1 VKLGGAT
8 RLRLSA
14 SNGKSPSSE
23 EKMFPTDVVIVA
35 GARTPMARYTG
46 VFSEVSAID
55 LGAHAAKAA
64 VQRSGVNPAEFDHV
78 VFGNVLQTSV
88 DAIYGAR
95 HVGLKAG
102 LKVETPAVTVNR
114 LCGSGIEAI
123 TQAAQRLL
131 LGEAQMVL
139 AGGMENMTQAP
150 FVIRGARTGLKL
162 GGGTLEDSLFAGLTD
177 SYCGLPMALTAEKL
191 AEQVGITR
199 KDADAYALRSQ
210 QAADAAAKAGVFEEE
225 IATVEV
231 KQGRKSVLFSQDDHR
246 RPETTMET
254 LEKLPPS
261 FKKDGMVT
269 AGNAS
274 GIVDGAAAVV
284 VTREKAAKVRG
295 LKPLGRIVSWAVAG
309 VDPSIMG
316 IGPVPSTRKALQLAG
331 MKLEQMDRV
340 EVNEAFAAQYLAVEK
355 ELGLDR
361 DRTNV
366 NGGAIALGHPLG
378 ASGTRLVIT
387 LLNELRRKGL
397 RYGVA
402 TACIGGGQG
411 IAMIV
416 EALGN

>member
-1 VKLGGAT
+1 
-8 RLRLSA
+8 
-14 SNGKSPSSE
+14 
-23 EKMFPTDVVIVA
+23 MFPTDVVIVA

-46 VFSEVSAID
+46 LFSEISAID
-55 LGAHAAKAA
+55 LGAHAAKGA
-64 VQRSGVNPAEFDHV
+64 VQRSGVDPTEFDHV
-78 VFGNVLQTSV
+78 VFGNVLQTSS

-102 LKVETPAVTVNR
+102 LSIEAPAVTVNR

-123 TQAAQRLL
+123 AQAAQRLL
-131 LGEAQMVL
+131 LGEANMVL

-150 FVIRGARTGLKL
+150 FVIRGARNGLKL
-162 GGGTLEDSLFAGLTD
+162 GGGALEDFLFVGLTD

-191 AEQVGITR
+191 AAQAGISR

-210 QAADAAAKAGVFEEE
+210 QAAEAAAKAGVFREE
-225 IATVEV
+225 IVPMEV
-231 KQGRKSVLFSQDDHR
+231 KQGRKSILASEDDHR

-261 FKKDGMVT
+261 FQKDGMVT

-284 VTREKAAKVRG
+284 VTREKMAKERG
-295 LKPLGRIVSWAVAG
+295 LKPIGRIVSWAVAG

-331 MKLEQMDRV
+331 LKLEQIDRV

-355 ELGLDR
+355 ELGLPR
-361 DRTNV
+361 EKTNV

-378 ASGTRLVIT
+378 ASGTRLIIT
-387 LLNELRRKGL
+387 VLNELRRKGL
-397 RYGVA
+397 KYGLA

-416 EALGN
+416 EAQGN

>member
-1 VKLGGAT
+1 
-8 RLRLSA
+8 
-14 SNGKSPSSE
+14 
-23 EKMFPTDVVIVA
+23 
-35 GARTPMARYTG
+35 MARYTG

-64 VQRSGVNPAEFDHV
+64 IQRSGVSPDDIDEV
-78 VFGNVLQTSV
+78 VFGNVLQTSA

-102 LKVETPAVTVNR
+102 LKPKAPAVTVNR

-123 TQAAQRLL
+123 VQGAHRLL
-131 LGEAQMVL
+131 LGESEIVL

-162 GGGTLEDSLFAGLTD
+162 GGGALEDFLFVGLTD
-177 SYCGLPMALTAEKL
+177 SYCGMPMALTAEKL
-191 AEQVGITR
+191 AEQTGITR

-210 QAADAAAKAGVFEEE
+210 QAAEASYRAGNFKDE
-225 IATVEV
+225 IAPVEV
-231 KQGRKSVLFSQDDHR
+231 KQGKKTTLVSEDDHR

-261 FKKDGMVT
+261 FKKDGIVT

-274 GIVDGAAAVV
+274 GIVDGAAGVV
-284 VTREKAAKVRG
+284 LTREKTARDRG
-295 LKPLGRIVSWAVAG
+295 LKPIGRIVSWGVVG
-309 VDPSIMG
+309 VDPTIMG
-316 IGPVPSTRKALQLAG
+316 IGPVPSTRKALQAAG
-331 MKLEQMDRV
+331 LKLEQMDRV

-361 DRTNV
+361 DKTNV

-378 ASGTRLVIT
+378 ATGTRLVIT
-387 LLNELRRKGL
+387 LLNELRRKDL
-397 RYGVA
+397 RYGLA

-411 IAMIV
+411 IAIIV
-416 EALGN
+416 EALKN

>member
-1 VKLGGAT
+1 
-8 RLRLSA
+8 
-14 SNGKSPSSE
+14 
-23 EKMFPTDVVIVA
+23 MFPTDVVIVA

-46 VFSEVSAID
+46 AFSEVSAID
-55 LGAHAAKAA
+55 LGAHAGKAA
-64 VQRSGVNPAEFDHV
+64 IQKSGVDPAEFDHAI
-78 VFGNVLQTSV
+78 FGNVMQTSA

-102 LKVETPAVTVNR
+102 LKIETPAVTVNR

-123 TQAAQRLL
+123 VQGAQRLL
-131 LGEAQMVL
+131 LSEATMVL

-162 GGGTLEDSLFAGLTD
+162 GGGALEDFLFVGLTD
-177 SYCGLPMALTAEKL
+177 TYCGLPMALTAEKL
-191 AEQVGITR
+191 AEQKGITR

-210 QAADAAAKAGVFEEE
+210 QLADAAFKACYLTEE
-225 IATVEV
+225 IAPVEV
-231 KQGRKSVLFSQDDHR
+231 KQGKKTIVVKEDDHR
-246 RPETTMET
+246 RPETTMEI

-261 FKKDGMVT
+261 FKKDGIVT

-284 VTREKAAKVRG
+284 LTREKTAKERG
-295 LKPLGRIVSWAVAG
+295 LKPLGRIISWAVAG

-331 MKLEQMDRV
+331 MKLEQIDRV

-355 ELGLDR
+355 ELGLNR
-361 DRTNV
+361 DKTNV

-387 LLNELRRKGL
+387 VLNELRRKGL
-397 RYGVA
+397 RYGLA

-411 IAMIV
+411 IAIIV
-416 EALGN
+416 EALAH

>member
-1 VKLGGAT
+1 
-8 RLRLSA
+8 
-14 SNGKSPSSE
+14 
-23 EKMFPTDVVIVA
+23 MFPTDVVIVA

-46 VFSEVSAID
+46 LFSEVSAID
-55 LGAHAAKAA
+55 LGAHAAKGAM
-64 VQRSGVNPAEFDHV
+64 QRSGVDPGEFDHV
-78 VFGNVLQTSV
+78 IFGNVLQTSA

-102 LKVETPAVTVNR
+102 LKIETPAVTVNR

-123 TQAAQRLL
+123 VQAAQRLL
-131 LGEAQMVL
+131 LGEANMVL

-162 GGGTLEDSLFAGLTD
+162 GAGALEDSLFVGLTD

-191 AEQVGITR
+191 AAQKGISR

-210 QAADAAAKAGVFEEE
+210 QAADAAAKAGVFKEE
-225 IATVEV
+225 IVPVEV
-231 KQGRKSVLFSQDDHR
+231 KQGRKSIVVSEDDHR

-261 FKKDGMVT
+261 FQKDGIVT

-284 VTREKAAKVRG
+284 VTREKTAKERG
-295 LKPLGRIVSWAVAG
+295 LKPIGRIVSWAVAG

-316 IGPVPSTRKALQLAG
+316 VGPVPSTRKALQFAG
-331 MKLEQMDRV
+331 MNLQQIERV

-355 ELGLDR
+355 ELGLSR
-361 DRTNV
+361 EKTNV

-397 RYGVA
+397 KYGLA

-411 IAMIV
+411 IAMVV

>member
-1 VKLGGAT
+1 
-8 RLRLSA
+8 
-14 SNGKSPSSE
+14 
-23 EKMFPTDVVIVA
+23 MFPTDVVIVA

-46 VFSEVSAID
+46 VFSEVSAIE
-55 LGAHAAKAA
+55 LGAHAAKGA
-64 VQRSGVNPAEFDHV
+64 VMRSGVDPAEFDHV
-78 VFGNVLQTSV
+78 VFGNVLQTSS

-114 LCGSGIEAI
+114 LCGSGVEAI
-123 TQAAQRLL
+123 AQAAQRLL
-131 LGEAQMVL
+131 LGEASMVV

-162 GGGTLEDSLFAGLTD
+162 GSGVLEDFLFVGLTD
-177 SYCGLPMALTAEKL
+177 SYCGLPMAMTAEKL
-191 AEQVGITR
+191 AAQTGITR
-199 KDADAYALRSQ
+199 ADADAYAFRSQ
-210 QAADAAAKAGVFEEE
+210 QAADAAAKAGVFKEE
-225 IATVEV
+225 IVPVEV
-231 KQGRKSVLFSQDDHR
+231 KQGKKSIVVSEDDHR

-254 LEKLPPS
+254 LSKLPPS
-261 FKKDGMVT
+261 FQKDGIVT

-284 VTREKAAKVRG
+284 VMREKTAKERG
-295 LKPLGRIVSWAVAG
+295 LKPLGRIVSWAAAG

-331 MKLEQMDRV
+331 LSLSQIDRV

-355 ELGLDR
+355 ELGLSR
-361 DRTNV
+361 EKTNV
-366 NGGAIALGHPLG
+366 NGGAIALGHPLA

-387 LLNELRRKGL
+387 VLNELRRKGL
-397 RYGVA
+397 KYGVA

>member
-1 VKLGGAT
+1 
-8 RLRLSA
+8 
-14 SNGKSPSSE
+14 
-23 EKMFPTDVVIVA
+23 MFPTDIVIVA

-64 VQRSGVNPAEFDHV
+64 VQRSGVDPSEFDHV
-78 VFGNVLQTSV
+78 VFGNVLQTSS

-123 TQAAQRLL
+123 AQAAQRLL
-131 LGEAQMVL
+131 LAEANMVL

-162 GGGTLEDSLFAGLTD
+162 GAGNLEDFLFVGLTD
-177 SYCGLPMALTAEKL
+177 SYCGLPMAVTAEKL
-191 AEQVGITR
+191 ATQTGITR
-199 KDADAYALRSQ
+199 ADADAYALRSQ
-210 QAADAAAKAGVFEEE
+210 QAAEAAAKTGVFKEE
-225 IATVEV
+225 IVPVEV
-231 KQGRKSVLFSQDDHR
+231 KQGRKSIVVTEDDHR
-246 RPETTMET
+246 RPETTLET
-254 LEKLPPS
+254 LAKLPPS
-261 FKKDGMVT
+261 FQKDGIVT

-284 VTREKAAKVRG
+284 VTREKTAKERG
-295 LKPLGRIVSWAVAG
+295 LKPLGRIVSWAAVG

-331 MKLEQMDRV
+331 LKLNQIDRV
-340 EVNEAFAAQYLAVEK
+340 EVNEAFAPQYLAVEK
-355 ELGLDR
+355 ELDLSR
-361 DRTNV
+361 DKTNV
-366 NGGAIALGHPLG
+366 NGGAIALGHPLA

-387 LLNELRRKGL
+387 VLNELRRKGL
-397 RYGVA
+397 KYGLA

-416 EALGN
+416 EALEN